1 MTRLVNAC
9 YFTAIGAVIALAAFA
24 WLVSVGA

>member
-1 MTRLVNAC
+1 MTRLMNAC
-9 YFTAIGAVIALAAFA
+9 YFTLIGAALAMAAFA